1 MDPSMKTEKTP
12 GPHEMALVKVPGE
25 LVIKV
30 FRVVETLG
38 AQDGGKQKKAVKS
51 LLKAAAKL

>member
-1 MDPSMKTEKTP
+1 MKTEKTP